1 MAVMITLREAVVPA
15 TAVNVLTVVN
25 PIQKRAI
32 IDSTAEEIVWLHLI
46 IYADRAELFSCT
58 LDNGRFHWIYNTKDI
73 SYFHI
78 IIVII

>member
-1 MAVMITLREAVVPA
+1 MVVMITLCEAVVP
-15 TAVNVLTVVN
+15 TAVTVLAVVN
-25 PIQKRAI
+25 PIEKRAI
-32 IDSTAEEIVWLHLI
+32 IDSTTEEIVWLHLI
-46 IYADRAELFSCT
+46 IYADRAELFSCA

>member
-1 MAVMITLREAVVPA
+1 MVVMITLCEAVVP
-15 TAVNVLTVVN
+15 TAVTVLAVVN
-25 PIQKRAI
+25 PVEKRAI

-58 LDNGRFHWIYNTKDI
+58 LDNGRFYWIYNTKDI

>member
-1 MAVMITLREAVVPA
+1 MVGMIALCEAVVPA
-15 TAVNVLTVVN
+15 TALAIFAVVN
-25 PIQKRAI
+25 PVEKRAI

-46 IYADRAELFSCT
+46 IYADRAELFSCS
-58 LDNGRFHWIYNTKDI
+58 LDDGRFHWIYNTKDI

>member
-1 MAVMITLREAVVPA
+1 MVVMITLCEAVVP
-15 TAVNVLTVVN
+15 TAVTVFAVVN
-25 PIQKRAI
+25 PIEKRAI
-32 IDSTAEEIVWLHLI
+32 IDSTAEKIVWLHLI

>member
-1 MAVMITLREAVVPA
+1 MAVVITLREAIVPA

>member
-1 MAVMITLREAVVPA
+1 MAVVITLREAVVPA

-32 IDSTAEEIVWLHLI
+32 IDSTSEEIVWLHLI

>member
-1 MAVMITLREAVVPA
+1 MVVMITLCEAVMPA
-15 TAVNVLTVVN
+15 TAFAVFAVVN
-25 PIQKRAI
+25 PVEKRAI

-46 IYADRAELFSCT
+46 IYADRAELFSCA
-58 LDNGRFHWIYNTKDI
+58 LNNRRFHWIYNTKNI